1 MRRKDREMNAEF
13 GLEVI
18 DRAEFGVLSLVD
30 PQGEVYSV
38 PLSLARDGSKLYFHR
53 ARSGFNNTL
62 LKEGKPV
69 RVVFVRDVRVPE
81 LFENSKLDQI
91 LVDEKGIE
99 MLGSKVFTTEFASA
113 IVTGRI
119 ALEESDEGKLHGLK
133 VICEKLVPAKMAYFD
148 AAAAHALAITAVYR
162 IDIEEITAKRKKFD
176 ASGEEMKFQ
185 RME

>member
-1 MRRKDREMNAEF
+1 
-13 GLEVI
+13 
-18 DRAEFGVLSLVD
+18 
-30 PQGEVYSV
+30 
-38 PLSLARDGSKLYFHR
+38 
-53 ARSGFNNTL
+53 
-62 LKEGKPV
+62 
-69 RVVFVRDVRVPE
+69 
-81 LFENSKLDQI
+81 
-91 LVDEKGIE
+91 
-99 MLGSKVFTTEFASA
+99 MLGSKFINNDFYSA
-113 IVTGRI
+113 TVTGRI